1 MKTRGKVSLCAWS
14 PVDQTRL
21 YQKLALWMP
30 AELFIASVDKFV
42 TNERQEVLATTR
54 VNLVGEWYWEPK
66 DMWKATKVFKE
77 EKGKDMDE
85 EVEREGLVVL
95 SVSNAGA
102 SKKRSFFKMNDED
115 HENLLS
121 SLRGMSGFW
130 RTKRQFRGWG
140 WT

>member
-1 MKTRGKVSLCAWS
+1 
-14 PVDQTRL
+14 
-21 YQKLALWMP
+21 
-30 AELFIASVDKFV
+30 
-42 TNERQEVLATTR
+42 
-54 VNLVGEWYWEPK
+54 
-66 DMWKATKVFKE
+66 
-77 EKGKDMDE
+77 
-85 EVEREGLVVL
+85 VEREGLVVL